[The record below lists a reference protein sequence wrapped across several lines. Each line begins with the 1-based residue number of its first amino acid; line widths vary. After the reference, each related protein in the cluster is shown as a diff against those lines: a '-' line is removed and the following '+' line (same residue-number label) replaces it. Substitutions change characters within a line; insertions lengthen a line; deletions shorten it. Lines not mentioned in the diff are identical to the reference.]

1 MNYLWA
7 IFTQDGNRKSEAIL
21 TELNKLSVPP
31 GGMMLVTLNGNGQ
44 ANPLLEEIRSKRET
58 AFALVDW
65 TPRLSQSNHSFT
77 LGNKAFKPTLT
88 DHPRLVQRLTM
99 NEPWVLAAKYA
110 LVVGERCDPAS
121 AAKQIRNDFLT
132 HCLERTSCGC
142 LPWGEARKH
151 LRRLRQH
158 RPRPSVMGICTIE

>member
-65 TPRLSQSNHSFT
+65 TPRLS
-77 LGNKAFKPTLT
+77 
-88 DHPRLVQRLTM
+88 
-99 NEPWVLAAKYA
+99 
-110 LVVGERCDPAS
+110 
-121 AAKQIRNDFLT
+121 
-132 HCLERTSCGC
+132 
-142 LPWGEARKH
+142 
-151 LRRLRQH
+151 
-158 RPRPSVMGICTIE
+158 